1 MASTS
6 VNGCQGWRFWFSAEV
21 ELSSTNICSASSL
34 NSFSAGIFAMASINK
49 VILIGSQGADLPDH
63 TFAQSPLPVRTV
75 NEIDQE
81 EWCDDF

>member
-1 MASTS
+1 
-6 VNGCQGWRFWFSAEV
+6 
-21 ELSSTNICSASSL
+21 
-34 NSFSAGIFAMASINK
+34 MASINK